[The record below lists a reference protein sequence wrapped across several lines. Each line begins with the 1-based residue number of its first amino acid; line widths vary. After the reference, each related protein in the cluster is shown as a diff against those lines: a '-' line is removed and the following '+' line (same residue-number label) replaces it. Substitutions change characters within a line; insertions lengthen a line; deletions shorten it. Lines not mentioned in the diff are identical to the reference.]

1 VRGSFQEI
9 IGVLLPFESSP
20 VAEAP
25 LESVPVGGKALPPS
39 RPVAWSSMGASGL
52 EAVFLANRDALLRF
66 LRAHGAG
73 DAAEDLLN
81 ELWLRLRE
89 APPGPVAKPLA
100 YLYRAANNLMLD
112 RYRSESRAAARERHW
127 AEATGATHPGQSD
140 APSGE
145 REIIARQ
152 QLAQTQAALAA
163 LGLRVERVF
172 WRHRIDG
179 VPQRQLAEEF
189 GVSLSTI
196 ESDLRKA
203 VGVLIEVRKK
213 LD

>member
-1 VRGSFQEI
+1 MLRDLSPPPTPLASFPRD
-9 IGVLLPFESSP
+9 GKTLLPRRLD
-20 VAEAP
+20 VC
-25 LESVPVGGKALPPS
+25 
-39 RPVAWSSMGASGL
+39 SSMGVSGL
-52 EAVFLANRDALLRF
+52 EAVFLASRDALLRF

-89 APPGPVAKPLA
+89 APPRPVAKPLA

-112 RYRSESRAAARERHW
+112 RYRSESSAAARERGW
-127 AEATGATHPGQSD
+127 AEVTGATHPGQSD
-140 APSGE
+140 APSGD

-152 QLAQTQAALAA
+152 QLAQVQAALAA
-163 LGLRVERVF
+163 LGPRVEQLF
-172 WRHRIDG
+172 WRHRVDG

-189 GVSLSTI
+189 GVSISTI

-203 VGVLIEVRKK
+203 TRALIDVRRK
-213 LD
+213 LDQGWIDSIPSEKQR

>member
-1 VRGSFQEI
+1 
-9 IGVLLPFESSP
+9 
-20 VAEAP
+20 
-25 LESVPVGGKALPPS
+25 
-39 RPVAWSSMGASGL
+39 MGASGL

-112 RYRSESRAAARERHW
+112 RYRSESRA